1 MYLITINYAIY
12 ILKVEENRIPRE
24 NRVMRDIEQA
34 VKELLNDGYLIL
46 QHKDRVSINPRMLK
60 EIKEIIV

>member
-1 MYLITINYAIY
+1 MAIRD
-12 ILKVEENRIPRE
+12 LQQGLPRE

-34 VKELLNDGYLIL
+34 VKELLNEGYLIL

-60 EIKEIIV
+60 EVKDVVG